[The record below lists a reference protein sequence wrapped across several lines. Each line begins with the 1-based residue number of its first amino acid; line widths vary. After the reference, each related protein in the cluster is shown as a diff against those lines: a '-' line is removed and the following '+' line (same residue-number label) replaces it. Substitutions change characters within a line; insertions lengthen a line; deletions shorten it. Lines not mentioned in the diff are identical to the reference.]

1 MSPEATDALQHVANN
16 VLVWIG
22 FGMLAGLV
30 AKAIMPG
37 RDPGGPIVTLLMGCG
52 GSIVG
57 SGTLMYFWEGQRVPA
72 ISPLGFAVATGGA
85 FILLFF
91 YRLLSGRIIREEG
104 EGYGNVNR
112 VGQPYYRRRRTRRT
126 IYED

>member
-1 MSPEATDALQHVANN
+1 MPPETTNAFEHVANN
-16 VLVWIG
+16 VLIWVG

-52 GSIVG
+52 GSVVG
-57 SGTLMYFWEGQRVPA
+57 SGTLMYFWSGQRVPA

-85 FILLFF
+85 FVLLFF
-91 YRLLSGRIIREEG
+91 YRLLSGRIIREDG
-104 EGYGNVNR
+104 EGFGTINR
-112 VGQPYYRRRRTRRT
+112 VGQPYYRRRRARRS
-126 IYED
+126 IYEE